1 MEGEFNFLYVF
12 AVAFISLIAL
22 GIYGR
27 RKPFAK
33 VYLYLM
39 ALVPLALGALFL
51 NISAQSDFRIIP
63 WEFGAAAGLGI
74 SSIINLLILITVGIE
89 KSTLKSLDRYYQYLA
104 AQNGL
109 KVNGFD
115 LNKSLAEYNRTA
127 VTLEGT
133 INGKMRVTVWFTYST
148 PKMHAR
154 DMVHEKMK
162 KFGGFNAS
170 FMTIYL
176 YSPLQSETFS
186 LYCPKDNQTENYPN
200 RIPTG
205 IKELDEKFV
214 MHDLNA
220 AAAVKMKQP
229 DVARFLL
236 DNTKLLSQHLSLDE
250 SGKFT
255 FTMHAGSTKESDA
268 EHLKKGISLVHQFW
282 EIYHTAGERRSDH

>member
-51 NISAQSDFRIIP
+51 SISLQSDFRIIP

-89 KSTLKSLDRYYQYLA
+89 KSTLKSLDRYYKYLA

-109 KVNGFD
+109 KVNGID

-133 INGKMRVTVWFTYST
+133 VNGKMRVTVWFTYST

-154 DMVHEKMK
+154 DMVQEKMK

-170 FMTIYL
+170 YMTIYL

-186 LYCPKDNQTENYPN
+186 LHYPKDHKPENFPE

-205 IKELDEKFV
+205 IKELDEKYV
-214 MHDLNA
+214 VHGINQA
-220 AAAVKMKQP
+220 AALKMKQP

-236 DNTKLLSQHLSLDE
+236 ANTKLFSQHLSLEE

-255 FTMHAGSTKESDA
+255 LTLHAGSTKESDA
-268 EHLKKGISLVHQFW
+268 QDLKNGISLMYQFW
-282 EIYHTAGERRSDH
+282 EIYHTTGERQSDH